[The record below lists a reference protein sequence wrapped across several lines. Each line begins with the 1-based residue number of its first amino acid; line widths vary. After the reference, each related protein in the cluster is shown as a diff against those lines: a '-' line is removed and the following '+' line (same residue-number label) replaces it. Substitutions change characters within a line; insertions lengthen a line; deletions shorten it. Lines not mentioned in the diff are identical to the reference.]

1 MMCTTLQNSTVF
13 AIILKELYSSASTVY
28 PQHAFAPAD
37 NQQKYS
43 EISLEK
49 CPYHSQLSFVYTD
62 LCQIV
67 FASIWLII
75 SCWIISKHFKM
86 YITIN
91 DIKGEKTIDLSY
103 PIRNF
108 GSSKEITV
116 ISMLSENTQY
126 EMTKP
131 LKLKLVDGSEKEVL
145 SKTYMSR
152 ELNAFVEGKHI
163 ISDLDNDPQIIKTKK
178 LAKVT
183 NMSLKLDELDNTNN
197 LEDGHPSNILF
208 TCYMPGSEGFMHF
221 EPATPRYK
229 KLKYGEIV
237 SLMLKITDQNNNIIT
252 NGLGTTVVFKFNN

>member
-1 MMCTTLQNSTVF
+1 
-13 AIILKELYSSASTVY
+13 
-28 PQHAFAPAD
+28 
-37 NQQKYS
+37 
-43 EISLEK
+43 
-49 CPYHSQLSFVYTD
+49 
-62 LCQIV
+62 
-67 FASIWLII
+67 
-75 SCWIISKHFKM
+75 M
-86 YITIN
+86 YITID
-91 DIKGEKTIDLSY
+91 DITGEKTIDLSY

-163 ISDLDNDPQIIKTKK
+163 VSDLDNDRQIIKTNK

-183 NMSLKLDELDNTNN
+183 NMSLKLDELNNSDN
-197 LEDGHPSNILF
+197 LEDRHLSNTLF
-208 TCYMPGSEGFMHF
+208 TYYMPGSEDFTHL

-229 KLKYGEIV
+229 RLKNGEIV
-237 SLMLKITDQNNNIIT
+237 SLTLRIMDQAGNIIT
-252 NGLGTTVVFKFNN
+252 NGLGTTVVLHIR